1 LDMRQSLNIGWWR
14 YAHHQQHS
22 LVLGCINA
30 RRRTK
35 VRGKSSIKRQAA
47 GCEPPLNCRGET
59 DHSRTFAPQCSGARQ
74 GQSTSSQIDR
84 FHTIRS
90 LCIWP
95 RALGELNVTCLS
107 AAGTRPTHQREAVK
121 DGARAI
127 LIGGVEHAAKAVMR
141 SSAAGLGP

>member
-74 GQSTSSQIDR
+74 GQSNFISDRSVPYYSQFMYLASCFR
-84 FHTIRS
+84 
-90 LCIWP
+90 
-95 RALGELNVTCLS
+95 
-107 AAGTRPTHQREAVK
+107 
-121 DGARAI
+121 
-127 LIGGVEHAAKAVMR
+127 
-141 SSAAGLGP
+141 